1 MTPTN
6 EGGIKLSS
14 ILADIPGGLVG
25 IISILA
31 IIITGVLFVKY
42 NIAVLGWIGKMGQK
56 LSKKISGGVG
66 THVKTVN
73 KKFKRAAE
81 LDIKSFTFWVYR
93 YFDEILV
100 NTGLHR
106 SGVSVAGLIFF
117 ILVCSVI
124 STLVAMF
131 AFNLNILAIPALIV
145 FVFLYI
151 TLFRYIS
158 LTRVEKNEE
167 VIMDAID
174 LLVSD
179 VKGGIFNGIIKYKDS
194 FHESVRPFFIECI
207 DNVQNKGYSFEA
219 AMEILTDQLGY
230 SFSDFAA
237 KAVYYEANRQEGT
250 EGIFGAIIELN
261 RQRRILRRENAEQF
275 NSIKMSLLI
284 SFIAIGCF
292 AVYTTLTEPSIRAIL
307 IDSVLG
313 RLMLIADVFL
323 IALVFSRLTAIRAK
337 MI

>member
-6 EGGIKLSS
+6 EGGRTLSDIIKHLPS
-14 ILADIPGGLVG
+14 GLVAIISVIAIIAAG
-25 IISILA
+25 II
-31 IIITGVLFVKY
+31 FVKY
-42 NIAVLGWIGKMGQK
+42 NVAVLAWLGKIGQK
-56 LSKKISGGVG
+56 LSAKISGNIG
-66 THVKTVN
+66 THVKTAN

-106 SGVSVAGLIFF
+106 SGVSVAGLLFF
-117 ILVCSVI
+117 IAFCSVI

-131 AFNLNILAIPALIV
+131 AFNLNILAVPALFV

-151 TLFRYIS
+151 TLFRYVS

-179 VKGGIFNGIIKYKDS
+179 VKGGIFNAIIKYKDS
-194 FHESVRPFFIECI
+194 FHESIRPFFLECI

-230 SFSDFAA
+230 SFSDFAG
-237 KAVYYEANRQEGT
+237 KAVYYEANKQEGT

-275 NSIKMSLLI
+275 NSIKMQLLI
-284 SFIAIGCF
+284 SFIAIGIF

-307 IDSVLG
+307 LDSILG
-313 RLMLIADVFL
+313 RLMLILDVFL
-323 IALVFSRLTAIRAK
+323 IAFVFSRLTAIRAK